1 MSDDSQD
8 VYRAGL
14 DAVDALDLDAAKA
27 ALAKVSDA
35 AGESSI
41 QVLHLTGMIA
51 WASGDLEHAAGYL
64 MQAAD
69 AGPTEPDV
77 YLDCAELELEL
88 GELDEAEAAIRVML
102 GMGEAPPEKADEG
115 RLLLAQIRRFDDDPD
130 EALEILDEIES
141 AVREHPYYHS
151 ARATVLLELDRAE
164 EALAE
169 MERAV
174 EAEPEDP
181 DLHWE
186 LGVAA
191 SAAGDEVR
199 SRAAMLR
206 TWELDVAE
214 GGERSE
220 PSADERADLSGKLEG
235 VMEDLP
241 DELLKFVAGARIDVA
256 AAATR
261 EQVEGGADPRN
272 ALIFS
277 GTPATDDADAELG
290 GIVVLR
296 DVLVDMVEEDDEIPE
311 VLFQALMVEM
321 RRFFRLE
328 QLTVVNVGA

>member
-1 MSDDSQD
+1 MSADLQA
-8 VYRAGL
+8 VYREGL
-14 DAVDALDLDAAKA
+14 DAVDAMELDRAKA
-27 ALAKVSDA
+27 ALAKVSDLS
-35 AGESSI
+35 GESSTPT
-41 QVLHLTGMIA
+41 LHLTGMIA

-69 AGPTEPDV
+69 TGPTEADV
-77 YLDCAELELEL
+77 YLDCAELELEI

-164 EALAE
+164 EALVE

-174 EAEPEDP
+174 KAEPDDP
-181 DLHWE
+181 DLYWE

-191 SAAGDEVR
+191 SAAGDQAR

-206 TWELDVAE
+206 TWELDNE
-214 GGERSE
+214 ESERGETT
-220 PSADERADLSGKLEG
+220 ADERADLKARLEG
-235 VMEDLP
+235 VLEDLP
-241 DELLKFVAGARIDVA
+241 DELLKFLAGAAIEVA

-261 EQVEGGADPRN
+261 AHVEGGADPRN
-272 ALIFS
+272 ALVFE
-277 GTPATDDADAELG
+277 GTPATEDADASLG
-290 GIVVLR
+290 GILVLR
-296 DVLVDMVEEDDEIPE
+296 DVLVDMVEQDDDIPE

-328 QLTVVNVGA
+328 QLTVVNVGG